1 MSDSVFTR
9 HARKRV
15 RQRALSPTSVRRAA
29 SGKRRYQG
37 KGIYRAETVG
47 ADGAA
52 TVVVYKQRGRRRVIL
67 SSWRR
72 RRAPS

>member
-1 MSDSVFTR
+1 MIVTR
-9 HARKRV
+9 HARKRM
-15 RQRALSPTSVRRAA
+15 RQRAVSAAGVRHAA

-37 KGIYRAETVG
+37 NGVYRAETVG
-47 ADGAA
+47 ADGEA
-52 TVVVYKQRGRRRVIL
+52 TVVIYKQRGLRRVIL

>member
-1 MSDSVFTR
+1 M
-9 HARKRV
+9 
-15 RQRALSPTSVRRAA
+15 RQRMVSAAGVSHAA

-37 KGIYRAETVG
+37 KGVYRSETVG
-47 ADGAA
+47 ADGVA
-52 TVVVYKQRGRRRVIL
+52 TVVVYKERDGRRVIL

>member
-1 MSDSVFTR
+1 MSDNIFTR

-15 RQRALSPTSVRRAA
+15 RQRALSPVSVRRAA
-29 SGKRRYQG
+29 AGKRRYQG
-37 KGIYRAETVG
+37 KGVYRAEVPTAEG
-47 ADGAA
+47 A